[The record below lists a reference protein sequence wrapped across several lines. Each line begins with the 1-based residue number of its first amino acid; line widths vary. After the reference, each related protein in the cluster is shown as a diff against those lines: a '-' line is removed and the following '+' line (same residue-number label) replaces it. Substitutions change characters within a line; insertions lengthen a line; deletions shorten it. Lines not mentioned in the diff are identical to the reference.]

1 MADLAFSARV
11 RSYSSENDGCGDD
24 GIYVFSAAVFVSFV
38 MVAEMAEFMCFSED
52 AQFVLAL

>member
-1 MADLAFSARV
+1 M

-24 GIYVFSAAVFVSFV
+24 GIYVFSAGVFVSFV
-38 MVAEMAEFMCFSED
+38 MVAEMAEFVCFSED